1 MRLAHYG
8 STSRLLPHNQAMSD
22 LLIPVLI
29 FIISLAI
36 LVKAAD
42 SFTDAAERLGILIGL
57 PPFIVGVTIVSL
69 GTSIPE
75 LVSSVFGVL
84 EGVSE
89 VVISNVVGSNVA
101 NICLVLGIASVM
113 SVKSLQITY
122 DLVSVDLPL
131 FVGSAFLLSLMIK
144 DASFSAGEALLLV
157 IGYLVYLFYTLRG
170 SERESASDDSEN
182 QEHVSTPPRNH
193 IGTDVLK
200 QLIIIALSSIAIFLG
215 ARYTINSLIQ
225 ISEILNVGKEIIAVS
240 VVALGTS
247 LPELLVTANAAIKGK
262 AEIAVGNV
270 LGSNIFNIFI
280 VMGISGLIGSLTI
293 PETVISTGIPTLLA
307 STLLMFFA
315 TQDRKLSIWE
325 GWLFFLLYL
334 WFIANTFNWL

>member
-1 MRLAHYG
+1 
-8 STSRLLPHNQAMSD
+8 MSD

-29 FIISLAI
+29 FVASLAV
-36 LVKAAD
+36 LVKSAD
-42 SFTDAAERLGILIGL
+42 FFTEAAERLGILIGL

-75 LVSSVFGVL
+75 LVSSIFGVL

-144 DASFSAGEALLLV
+144 DARFSTGEALLLV
-157 IGYLVYLFYTLRG
+157 VGYLVYLFYTLRG
-170 SERESASDDSEN
+170 SERAPASDNSEN
-182 QEHVSTPPRNH
+182 GENSPLTDRDN
-193 IGTDVLK
+193 IGADVLK
-200 QLIIIALSSIAIFLG
+200 QLVLIAISSITIFLG

-225 ISEILNVGKEIIAVS
+225 ISEILNIGKEIIAVS

-247 LPELLVTANAAIKGK
+247 LPELLVTANAALKGK

-280 VMGISGLIGSLTI
+280 VMGISGLVGSLTI
-293 PETVISTGIPTLLA
+293 PETVIVTGIPTLLA
-307 STLLMFFA
+307 STILMFFA

-325 GWLFFLLYL
+325 GWLFFILYL
-334 WFIANTFNWL
+334 WFVANTFNWL